1 MREFSILDITESNDE
16 TGVIQIK
23 TQGAAVGAPRLSMR
37 REGGYVS
44 IAVTAGPVEVALR
57 PRFPDLTRVLGR
69 LRPVA
74 GLQTT
79 RQVGTGQA
87 YIALG
92 LRDDGALVVR
102 PTIVADATGHLC
114 FNLLVTS
121 EAREALFT
129 WLDVIPD
136 QED

>member
-74 GLQTT
+74 
-79 RQVGTGQA
+79 
-87 YIALG
+87 
-92 LRDDGALVVR
+92 ALVVR